1 MNKLVFLLIL
11 LLITVVYIFKKD
23 RLLSDNYPI
32 INDIKALYIEKA
44 IDLESVI
51 QKYFQQTRTI
61 ETLKTQNQA
70 LIQYQSLYQSTK
82 STLESL
88 KQTLPNIHQ
97 TVENIQ
103 LSKVIS
109 YVELNDFTKVWL
121 DLKKENMQ
129 IDGLIDGEFSAG
141 IVINKS
147 GFAQG
152 LLNGNEKCNYAV
164 FVGQEKAPGITH
176 AHVNKEFITIKF
188 IL

>member
-129 IDGLIDGEFSAG
+129 IEVLHKVYSMAMKSATML
-141 IVINKS
+141 
-147 GFAQG
+147 F
-152 LLNGNEKCNYAV
+152 L
-164 FVGQEKAPGITH
+164 
-176 AHVNKEFITIKF
+176 
-188 IL
+188 